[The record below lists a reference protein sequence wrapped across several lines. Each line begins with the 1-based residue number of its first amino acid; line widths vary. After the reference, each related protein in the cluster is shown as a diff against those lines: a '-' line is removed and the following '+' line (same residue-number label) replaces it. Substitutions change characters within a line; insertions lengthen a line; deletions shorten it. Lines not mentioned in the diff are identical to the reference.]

1 MRRPVLE
8 VLDTRVILAD
18 GAMGSTLF
26 ELGVDQGRC
35 FDLLSVESPDL
46 VARIHTGYILAG
58 AELIETNTFGA
69 NAYKLERFDLA
80 GRVREINRA
89 GAELARKCAGPDI
102 WVAGAMGPLGRMREE
117 APDEAEIAR
126 MYVEQA
132 EALAEGGVDLLILE
146 TFANLQT
153 LLVALKA
160 VKKAVDLPVAAQMVF
175 TQRGKSHTGR
185 TPGDCFQAMLDQGA
199 DIVGLNCGIGP
210 HGALDVLRTLHL
222 PPCRLSVMPN
232 AGFPEK
238 LGDRLI
244 YGSSPEY
251 FARITA
257 QCASH
262 GARLLGGCCGTGDAH
277 IRALK
282 QALASLESPGKTCV
296 PGLTISSPAPAG
308 SGDQQSRQPGEPSEF
323 CKKLGSKKMILVEL
337 DPPKHLDL
345 EPLLQGAATLKAA
358 GVDAITI
365 AENPLAIPRL
375 SNISTAQ
382 HIRQATGAE
391 TIIHMTGRDR
401 NLVGL
406 QSTIMGLASHG
417 LLNVLAI
424 TGDPPTKGAE
434 ENVTGVFDVQSFGL
448 MSLLQGFNQ
457 GKNYYGDDM
466 KKPVQFCIGGAFNP
480 NTKNIGLQVKRL
492 QRKIDCGARYF
503 LTQPVYSQER
513 VDRLLEATKDI
524 KVPIFLGIMPLASHR
539 NAEFLHNEFP
549 GIDIPDPIRERMRLA
564 GDAGMREGVAIA
576 RELLEYA
583 WPHIAGAYIIPPF
596 NRYQMAVDLMQ
607 GLG

>member
-1 MRRPVLE
+1 MRKPVLD
-8 VLDTRVILAD
+8 VLDTRVVLAD
-18 GAMGSTLF
+18 GAMGSRIF
-26 ELGVDQGRC
+26 ELGVDQGKC
-35 FDLLSVESPDL
+35 YDLLSLESPDL
-46 VARIHTGYILAG
+46 IAGIHASYIEAG

-69 NAYKLERFDLA
+69 NGYKLERFDLEHK
-80 GRVREINRA
+80 VREINRA
-89 GAELARKCAGPDI
+89 GAELARQCAGPEI

-117 APDEAEIAR
+117 KLDAPEIAR
-126 MYVEQA
+126 IYAEQA
-132 EALAEGGVDLLILE
+132 EALAEGGVDLLLLE
-146 TFANLQT
+146 TFTSLEI
-153 LLVALKA
+153 LLIALEA
-160 VKKAVDLPVAAQMVF
+160 VKQTVSLPVAAQMVF
-175 TQRGKSHTGR
+175 TQRGKSHMGR
-185 TPGDCFQAMLDQGA
+185 EPGDCFSPMLDHGA

-210 HGALDVLRTLHL
+210 HGALDVLRSLRL

-238 LGDRLI
+238 VGDRLI

-257 QCASH
+257 QCAAH
-262 GARLLGGCCGTGDAH
+262 GARLLGGCCGTNGAH
-277 IRALK
+277 IQALK
-282 QALASLESPGKTCV
+282 QALSTAASPDKTCV
-296 PGLTISSPAPAG
+296 TVLSGPPPADNVP
-308 SGDQQSRQPGEPSEF
+308 RELVQPGAPSAF
-323 CKKLGSKKMILVEL
+323 CRKLGNTKMVLVEL

-345 EPLLQGAATLKAA
+345 APVLQGAASLVQA

-406 QSTIMGLASHG
+406 QSTIMGMASHG
-417 LLNVLAI
+417 LQNILAI

-434 ENVTGVFDVQSFGL
+434 ENVTGVFDVHSFEL

-457 GKNYYGDDM
+457 GRNYYGDDM
-466 KKPVQFCIGGAFNP
+466 KKTVQFCIGGAFNP
-480 NTKNIGLQVKRL
+480 NTKNIGLQVRRL

-503 LTQPVYSQER
+503 LTQPVYSKER
-513 VDRLLEATKDI
+513 VDRLLEATRDVKA
-524 KVPIFLGIMPLASHR
+524 PIFLGIMPLASHR

-549 GIDIPDPIRERMRLA
+549 GIDIPDPIRERMRQA
-564 GDAGMREGVAIA
+564 GDQGMREGVGIA
-576 RELLEYA
+576 RELLEYS

-607 GLG
+607 GLR

>member
-1 MRRPVLE
+1 MRNSFLDI
-8 VLDTRVILAD
+8 LDTRVVLAD
-18 GAMGSTLF
+18 GAMGSRIF
-26 ELGVDQGRC
+26 ELGVDQGKC
-35 FDLLSVESPDL
+35 YDLLSLESPEL
-46 VARIHTGYILAG
+46 ISSIHSSYIDAG

-69 NAYKLERFDLA
+69 NGYKLERFDLKHK
-80 GRVREINRA
+80 VREINRA

-117 APDEAEIAR
+117 KPDAAEIAR
-126 MYVEQA
+126 MYAEQA

-146 TFANLQT
+146 TFTSLEI
-153 LLVALKA
+153 LLIALEA
-160 VKKAVDLPVAAQMVF
+160 VKQAVSLPVAAQMVF
-175 TQRGKSHTGR
+175 TQRGKSHTGQE
-185 TPGDCFQAMLDQGA
+185 PADCFNAMLDQGA

-210 HGALDVLRTLHL
+210 HGALDVLRSLRL
-222 PPCRLSVMPN
+222 PPCRISVMPN

-238 LGDRLI
+238 VGDRLI

-257 QCASH
+257 QCADH

-277 IRALK
+277 IKALK
-282 QALASLESPGKTCV
+282 QTLDKHAAPEKACFQVGSAPLPADTVPQPSPE
-296 PGLTISSPAPAG
+296 PGAPSA
-308 SGDQQSRQPGEPSEF
+308 F
-323 CKKLGSKKMILVEL
+323 CRKLGAKKMILVEL

-345 EPLLQGAATLKAA
+345 GPVLQGAASLVVA

-417 LLNVLAI
+417 LQNVLAI

-434 ENVTGVFDVQSFGL
+434 ENVTGVFDVHSFEL

-457 GKNYYGDDM
+457 GRNYYGDDM
-466 KKPVQFCIGGAFNP
+466 KKPVHFCIGGAFNP

-492 QRKIDCGARYF
+492 HRKIDCGACYF
-503 LTQPVYSQER
+503 LTQPVYSKER

-524 KVPIFLGIMPLASHR
+524 NTPIFLGIMPLASHR

-564 GDAGMREGVAIA
+564 GDQGMREGVAIA

-607 GLG
+607 GLR